1 MKVGILF
8 SGGKDSCYSTYLAKK
23 QGYEIACL
31 ISIKSRRD
39 DSYMFHIPNIDLVKV
54 QAKALNLPLI
64 FLESSGIKEV
74 ELKDLKKALKIAKK
88 EYKIQ
93 GIFSGAIASY
103 YQKKRIDRLCV
114 QLKLKSFA
122 PLWQKNPSEYIKE
135 LISNKFDVRIT
146 GIAADGLNKS
156 WLGRKIDN
164 KCLTDLKKLN
174 KTKGVHI
181 ALEGGEAETIVLNCP
196 LFKKKIKIVQ
206 AEKVMENTCTGHYS
220 IKKVKLENK

>member
-8 SGGKDSCYSTYLAKK
+8 SGGKDSCYAAYLAKK

-31 ISIKSRRD
+31 ISIKSKRD

-54 QAKALNLPLI
+54 QAKALNIPLI

-74 ELKDLKKALKIAKK
+74 ELKDLKKALQIAKK
-88 EYKIQ
+88 EHKIQ
-93 GIFSGAIASY
+93 GVFSGAIASS
-103 YQKKRIDRLCV
+103 YQKERVDRLCN

-122 PLWQKNPSEYIKE
+122 PLWHKSPAEYIKE

-146 GIAADGLNKS
+146 GIAADGLNES
-156 WLGRKIDN
+156 WLGRKLNN
-164 KCLTDLKKLN
+164 KSLNELKKLN
-174 KTKGVHI
+174 QTKGIHL

-196 LFKKKIKIVQ
+196 LFKKKIKIIK
-206 AEKVMENTCTGHYS
+206 AEKIMENICTGKYL
-220 IKKVKLENK
+220 IKKVKIENK